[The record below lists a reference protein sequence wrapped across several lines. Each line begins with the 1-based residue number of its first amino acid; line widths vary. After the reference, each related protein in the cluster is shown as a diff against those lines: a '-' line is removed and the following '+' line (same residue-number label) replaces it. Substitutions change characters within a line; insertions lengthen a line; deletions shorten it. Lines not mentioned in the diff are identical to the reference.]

1 VTNNRNEVGILQQ
14 IRRNA
19 VALISLSLAV
29 ISLGYNTWR
38 NETTEHQRN
47 TRHAAF
53 RVLEELGEL
62 QQLVDHTVYEG
73 VRTKGDYITGWG
85 KVILV
90 RDLGGVIAGEASP
103 SAEGLFEV
111 WHARVNDLLLQDT
124 TAGEEISEAVDKTRM
139 AVLSELKR
147 LE

>member
-1 VTNNRNEVGILQQ
+1 LQQ

-38 NETTEHQRN
+38 NETTELQRN

-103 SAEGLFEV
+103 SAEDLFKV
-111 WHARVNDLLLQDT
+111 WHARVNELLLQDA
-124 TAGEEISEAVDKTRM
+124 TAGEAISEAIENTRT

-147 LE
+147 LD